1 MEYFL
6 AIDKGKF
13 YDKKDRFKKLSL
25 LTIDQKRNKNTL
37 TKDNNLEAL
46 ATFTMTFN
54 NPYELKA
61 FLLNKGILLDSLKNY
76 DIVIIYEEYYGKSS
90 FTRVLTVPYK
100 SYEAYLKIDSL
111 AKIIY
116 RKVKKSK
123 SFLERYLNFF
133 AREYQ
138 RREFYELKKTAL
150 NSPDLLE
157 KIRNFLKSISTDY
170 GNYDYQGLFE
180 AGMLMASFDRVRDKM
195 PKPQTIEPTKKETE
209 EVLSNDYPDEDQF
222 RLF

>member
-6 AIDKGKF
+6 AIDKGRF
-13 YDKKDRFKKLSL
+13 YSNKDRFKKLSL
-25 LTIDQKRNKNTL
+25 FTIDQKRNKTTL
-37 TKDNNLEAL
+37 TKDNNLDAL

-61 FLLNKGILLDSLKNY
+61 FLLKEGILLDSLKNY
-76 DIVIIYEEYYGKSS
+76 DIVIIYEEHYGKSN
-90 FTRVLTVPYK
+90 FTRILNVPYK
-100 SYEAYLKIDSL
+100 SYEAYLRIDSL

-116 RKVKKSK
+116 KKAKKSK
-123 SFLERYLNFF
+123 DFLENYLKLF
-133 AREYQ
+133 ARQYQ

-157 KIRNFLKSISTDY
+157 KIKVFLKSISIDY
-170 GNYDYQGLFE
+170 SNYNYQGLFE
-180 AGMLMASFDRVRDKM
+180 AGMLMAAFDGVRDKM
-195 PKPQTIEPTKKETE
+195 PKPQTIEPIKEKTE
-209 EVLSNDYPDEDQF
+209 EVLNDDYQDEDQF